1 MDSRHAE
8 INTKL
13 EECSKITQETENQ
26 LQRVCRF
33 QEYLMISR
41 SHLDVYGEFSVIF
54 TTVDPLCPLLI
65 FKIQ

>member
-41 SHLDVYGEFSVIF
+41 SHLDVYGELSVIF
-54 TTVDPLCPLLI
+54 DTYCQIDPL
-65 FKIQ
+65 